1 MEYGIDHEGDLL
13 CINRTA
19 LGDVEAREL
28 GDSLEVMESSP
39 LGVDRWIEDTG
50 ASLLET

>member
-1 MEYGIDHEGDLL
+1 MRFMQSNHDTW
-13 CINRTA
+13 NM
-19 LGDVEAREL
+19 VEAREL
-28 GDSLEVMESSP
+28 GDSLEIMESSP